1 MSAPTPA
8 AGAAATPTT
17 ELDGAKWLDK
27 ALDTARV
34 DKEDTAAR
42 RRGAEALDQFI
53 AQAVKPGQVVSKD
66 VETNIKFWIA
76 EIDKK
81 LTSQLN
87 EVMHDAAF
95 QKMEGTWRGL
105 HYLIMNSETGENLK
119 IRVMNVTKRE
129 LQKDVEN
136 AVEFEQSQTFK
147 KVYEEEYG
155 TLGGYPFGML
165 VGDYDFSKSSSDVG
179 ILTKMSNIAAAA
191 HAPFIAAASPK
202 MFNLERFTELPN
214 PRDLAKIFSSVD
226 YAPWK
231 SFRES
236 PDSRY
241 VALAMPKVL
250 SRLPSGENFKKIDE
264 FNFQEQVDGTNH
276 DKYLWM
282 SAAWAYASRIPH
294 AS

>member
-1 MSAPTPA
+1 MRNWE
-8 AGAAATPTT
+8 AG
-17 ELDGAKWLDK
+17 ERDK
-27 ALDTARV
+27 IGEKNG
-34 DKEDTAAR
+34 DK
-42 RRGAEALDQFI
+42 G
-53 AQAVKPGQVVSKD
+53 G
-66 VETNIKFWIA
+66 VE
-76 EIDKK
+76 
-81 LTSQLN
+81 
-87 EVMHDAAF
+87 
-95 QKMEGTWRGL
+95 
-105 HYLIMNSETGENLK
+105 
-119 IRVMNVTKRE
+119 RE
-129 LQKDVEN
+129 LEN
-136 AVEFEQSQTFK
+136 AVEFDQSQPVK
-147 KVYEEEYG
+147 NVYEEEYG

-282 SAAWAYASRIPH
+282 SAAWAYATRITDAFSKYGWMARSRGVDGG
-294 AS
+294 